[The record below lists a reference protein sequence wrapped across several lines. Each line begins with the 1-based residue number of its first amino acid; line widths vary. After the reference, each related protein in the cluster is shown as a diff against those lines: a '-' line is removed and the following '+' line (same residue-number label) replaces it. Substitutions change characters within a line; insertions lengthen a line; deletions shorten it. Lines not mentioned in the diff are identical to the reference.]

1 MKRLFRR
8 SIASALV
15 ASILAAYVADYL
27 RRTVYGRYEPWTIGL
42 NGVKTYAWAPRGFVS
57 DFRWNTDLMRFYLPL
72 VILDQRLWH
81 TWEAAESGKYPV
93 NRVGRDEIG
102 KVYAAWDLTVS
113 SHENAPRRS
122 EAQGAVLPANPFRKS
137 ARPRPP

>member
-57 DFRWNTDLMRFYLPL
+57 DFRWNADLVRFYLPL

-102 KVYAAWDLTVS
+102 KVDAAWSPHTKT
-113 SHENAPRRS
+113 RRVVPKPQ
-122 EAQGAVLPANPFRKS
+122 AAVLPANPCRKS